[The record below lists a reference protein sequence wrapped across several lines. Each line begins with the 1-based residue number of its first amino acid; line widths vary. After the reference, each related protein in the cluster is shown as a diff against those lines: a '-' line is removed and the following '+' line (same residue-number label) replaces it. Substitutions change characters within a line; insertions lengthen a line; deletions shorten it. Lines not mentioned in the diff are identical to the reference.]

1 MATSYIRNNKTAMSK
16 QCLMKAFALS
26 KKTKNAMMEAGLSAQ
41 IADYYSEQ
49 GDFHTA
55 RKYLQ
60 TAIDYSDP
68 TDRIAVLSISSDI
81 YAGLGEMDSA
91 VQCYKGLVGLEDIRA
106 QRYGYG
112 GLSDYYVKK
121 GDNKNAS
128 YSLRKYKQLIDS
140 VDKITV
146 IEDVAKINAL
156 YKSKQKDKENA
167 RLQAENRH
175 KTFVIVLFVIAL
187 VSIVSGSTYLYRRR
201 KRRYSILSARMN
213 YMKTV
218 MEEIRS
224 KSELNIEENEKKVKA
239 LEAEMNSLTEENG
252 SLRADLEER
261 KSAIVSSTAAAIK
274 EMQEEKRHQINICQS
289 DVYQSF
295 TSALNSPHEK
305 MPIDAERWKELERV
319 VNAEYVNFTAKLF
332 SLCTM
337 NAQDYRV
344 CLLLKAGMRV
354 DDISKLTHHS
364 RQSVTSTRIRLYEKT
379 FGTKG
384 EAKKWDEVI
393 ASL

>member
-1 MATSYIRNNKTAMSK
+1 MAYSYLSK
-16 QCLMKAFALS
+16 NDSIKAFNCFIKAFNLS
-26 KKTKNAMMEAGLSAQ
+26 KRTKDEIMEADLSAQ
-41 IADYYSEQ
+41 IADYYNEQ
-49 GDFHTA
+49 GDYLTA
-55 RKYLQ
+55 RKYLRP
-60 TAIDYSDP
+60 AIAYSDP
-68 TDRIAVLSISSDI
+68 ADRSAVLEIAADN
-81 YAGLGEMDSA
+81 YMGLGMVDSA
-91 VQCYKGLVGLEDIRA
+91 VQCYKGLICLDDVTA
-106 QRYGYG
+106 QHYGYG

-128 YSLRKYKQLIDS
+128 YNLRKYKQLIDS

-364 RQSVTSTRIRLYEKT
+364 RQSVTSTRIRLYER
-379 FGTKG
+379 F
-384 EAKKWDEVI
+384 I
-393 ASL
+393 RQMP

>member
-1 MATSYIRNNKTAMSK
+1 MKPYLANIEISNQSPVYALALKIYMA
-16 QCLMKAFALS
+16 
-26 KKTKNAMMEAGLSAQ
+26 KK
-41 IADYYSEQ
+41 
-49 GDFHTA
+49 
-55 RKYLQ
+55 
-60 TAIDYSDP
+60 DYSLARYYCNKLD
-68 TDRIAVLSISSDI
+68 TCGSIVAKK
-81 YAGLGEMDSA
+81 YAKLCKLKLRLHDERDGKSQDL
-91 VQCYKGLVGLEDIRA
+91 LV
-106 QRYGYG
+106 
-112 GLSDYYVKK
+112 
-121 GDNKNAS
+121 
-128 YSLRKYKQLIDS
+128 KYEQFNDS
-140 VDKITV
+140 VDAITQAQA
-146 IEDVAKINAL
+146 VAKINAL

-305 MPIDAERWKELERV
+305 MPIDAEIWKELERV